1 MGAKFASIIQG
12 NKQQGKNLEALFSAL
27 PEGSATYN
35 DFKRLMDVFEAQG
48 KRLSPGSSTS
58 SVTKTLDGMGEGG
71 LVNAALEFSTV
82 QPLGFLK
89 NWMIKLKAGKNARE
103 LANLL
108 TNPRS
113 VEIIQQLRKIPTSSP
128 AAAALVF
135 TLLQGQ
141 QAVNP

>member
-1 MGAKFASIIQG
+1 
-12 NKQQGKNLEALFSAL
+12 
-27 PEGSATYN
+27 
-35 DFKRLMDVFEAQG
+35 MDVFEAQG
-48 KRLSPGSSTS
+48 KRLAPGSGTEFNRQITEQLSQ
-58 SVTKTLDGMGEGG
+58 GG
-71 LVNAALEFSTV
+71 LVGNALQFSTV
-82 QPLGFLK
+82 QPGSILT
-89 NWMIKLKAGKNARE
+89 NWYTKFRAGKNARE

-113 VEIIQQLRKIPTSSP
+113 VEIIQQLRTIPTSSP